1 MIMFLRTL
9 TEAGITP
16 ETQREDAL
24 EIRATNMMTTYL
36 SLLVYPLVVFSYVQ
50 FPDKTYWIQLFFLA
64 SLYGLSPIFNHFKL
78 HTLARTFSVYTG
90 LLAVS
95 WGTWL
100 FGFDT
105 GIQFLFFVNVV
116 NAFMSFHFSHRWKVA
131 TIIISIFLVYLL
143 SWYNY
148 EMFGAEV
155 PLNYHQ
161 KQTWSAF
168 FWILGFVAI
177 LIYSYFSLQVV
188 RTKSRDLMQHQSKL
202 ENQNIALSKA
212 NKELD
217 YFFYAISHDLRSPL
231 ASVLGLIELMKMED
245 DPKQINTYLNLQE
258 ASIHKMNDFIFDII
272 HIAKNARQNIE
283 SKPIHFQQLI
293 GDIFLQHEFNED
305 SQKIEKIIQ
314 IHDENP
320 FHSDPTRLKIV
331 LNNLLSNAIHYSNTT
346 KDNPQIKIEI
356 QTSPKNAKII
366 VWDNGLGIPEE
377 YQKKVFDMFFR
388 GTDAKAGTGLG
399 LYMVHEIVTKLG
411 GQISLKSE
419 VGSYTEFS
427 IILPQIN

>member
-1 MIMFLRTL
+1 MIMFLRKITD
-9 TEAGITP
+9 AGVTS

-36 SLLVYPLVVFSYVQ
+36 SLLVYPLVAYSFFQ
-50 FPDKTYWIQLFFLA
+50 FPDKTYWIQLLFLA
-64 SLYGLSPIFNHFKL
+64 SLYGLSPVFNHFKL
-78 HTLARTFSVYTG
+78 HILARTFSVYAG
-90 LLAVS
+90 LLAVL

-105 GIQFLFFVNVV
+105 GVQFLFFVNVV
-116 NAFMSFHFSHRWKVA
+116 NALMSFYFAHRWKVA
-131 TIIISIFLVYLL
+131 VIILSIFLIYLL

-148 EMFGAEV
+148 ETYGAKV

-188 RTKSRDLMQHQSKL
+188 RTKSRILMQHQSKL

-217 YFFYAISHDLRSPL
+217 YFFYAISHDLRAPL
-231 ASVLGLIELMKMED
+231 ASVLGLIELMKMEE
-245 DPKQINTYLNLQE
+245 DPKQINHYLNLQE
-258 ASIHKMNDFIFDII
+258 SSIRKMNDFIFDII
-272 HIAKNARQNIE
+272 HIAKNARQKLE
-283 SKPIHFQQLI
+283 SEPIHFHQLI
-293 GDIFLQHEFNED
+293 GDVFLQHEFNED

-314 IHDENP
+314 INDEIP
-320 FHSDPTRLKIV
+320 FHSDSTRLKII

-346 KDNPQIKIEI
+346 KEHPQIKIDI
-356 QTSPKNAKII
+356 QTSHKNAKII
-366 VWDNGLGIPEE
+366 VWDNGLGIPDE

-388 GTDAKAGTGLG
+388 GTDAKPGTGLG
-399 LYMVHEIVTKLG
+399 LYMVHEVVSKLG

-419 VGSYTEFS
+419 VGNYTEFT
-427 IILPQIN
+427 ITLPQVN